1 MKKPFVAAALAL
13 AHLMAFA
20 CEPIGWRLV
29 YQKQISVTERQCIY
43 EKNGAR
49 VQIIVNGFCPFSPC

>member
-1 MKKPFVAAALAL
+1 MKKALTAGVLAL
-13 AHLMAFA
+13 AHLASFA

-29 YQKQISVTERQCIY
+29 QQKLISLTERQCVY
-43 EKNGAR
+43 EKQGVR